1 MGGESVPAGMVRIG
15 RTRGSQAW
23 WALCA
28 SRADA
33 PRWRGCV
40 RAAHLVGEVRR
51 PTRKGWRSNELG
63 SGRPRRRCR
72 TGPCAVRPAAKPI
85 GCAAPIE
92 ETQRRSPLIDDNS
105 FATWAYRSG
114 LVWLDS
120 TSARNF
126 RRSGESKAA
135 LCLNGSSRPC
145 ARAVGEY
152 AAVDRVRE
160 HNARSDEQVPELVIA
175 EGAGPQL
182 GCLVRVHL

>member
-33 PRWRGCV
+33 PRWRGFV
-40 RAAHLVGEVRR
+40 RARHLREVRR

-72 TGPCAVRPAAKPI
+72 AGPCAVRPAAKRI

-105 FATWAYRSG
+105 FATWAYLAVAVAIWL
-114 LVWLDS
+114 LVSYGWIQQRHA
-120 TSARNF
+120 TSAALAK
-126 RRSGESKAA
+126 GKAA
-135 LCLNGSSRPC
+135 LRASLASKGGCVCQING
-145 ARAVGEY
+145 VNKING
-152 AAVDRVRE
+152 VK
-160 HNARSDEQVPELVIA
+160 
-175 EGAGPQL
+175 
-182 GCLVRVHL
+182 

>member
-33 PRWRGCV
+33 PRWRGFV
-40 RAAHLVGEVRR
+40 RAGHLREVRR

-72 TGPCAVRPAAKPI
+72 AGPRAVRPAAKRI

-105 FATWAYRSG
+105 FATWAYLAVAVAIWL
-114 LVWLDS
+114 LVSYGWIQQRHA
-120 TSARNF
+120 TSAALAK
-126 RRSGESKAA
+126 GKAA
-135 LCLNGSSRPC
+135 L
-145 ARAVGEY
+145 RASLASKGGCVCQI
-152 AAVDRVRE
+152 
-160 HNARSDEQVPELVIA
+160 NLVSIT
-175 EGAGPQL
+175 
-182 GCLVRVHL
+182 